1 MINHNESF
9 SNIGLNLK
17 ATYTQ
22 LPEILFSK
30 LMPISVK
37 DPKTVV
43 LNNELSSELGID
55 FSDLSSKDLSN
66 FLSGN
71 TIPSG
76 IGPFA
81 QAYAGHQF
89 GNFTILG
96 DGRALTIGEQSTP
109 KGEIYDIQFKGSG
122 RTPYSRGGDGR
133 AALGP
138 MLREYLISEAMFY
151 LNIPTTRSL
160 AVVETGEKVLRE
172 TPLKGAILTRVAAS
186 HVRFGTFQFLAAH
199 KDIDAMSKLLD
210 YCIKR
215 HFPEILDSSNKVI
228 KFIELVM
235 SKQIDLIVNWMRVG
249 FVHGV
254 MNTDNSTI
262 CGETIDYGPC
272 AFMDQYDHKA
282 VFSSIDFKGRYAY
295 GNQPATIHWN
305 LIRLAESL
313 LPLIDKDETK
323 SLEIAQKTIDS
334 FSEIFNEKWQ
344 MMMRSKL
351 GITDR
356 SREDEVLIKDLLTW
370 MQSKKPDFTNTFCN
384 LMDSNHA
391 KDEDFEDNDF
401 VIWKKNWKERVNN
414 NDYLN
419 IMKKTNPILI
429 PRNYLVEEALA
440 EAEIE
445 GKFSIFNELLV
456 VLSKPYEQLDIDEK
470 YSKTPQIQAEPYK
483 TFCGT

>member
-1 MINHNESF
+1 MINHNGSF
-9 SNIGLNLK
+9 SNIGLKLK

-30 LMPISVK
+30 LMPVSVK
-37 DPKTVV
+37 DPKTVA
-43 LNNELSSELGID
+43 LNEALSTELGID
-55 FSDLSSKDLSN
+55 FSKLSSEDLSN

-71 TIPSG
+71 TIPTG

-109 KGEIYDIQFKGSG
+109 KGDIYDIQFKGSG

-160 AVVETGEKVLRE
+160 AVVETGEKVFRE

-186 HVRFGTFQFLAAH
+186 HIRFGTFQFLAAH
-199 KDIDAMSKLLD
+199 KNIDAMSKLLD

-215 HFPEILDSSNKVI
+215 HFPEILDSPNKVI
-228 KFIELVM
+228 EFIKLVM

-249 FVHGV
+249 FIHGV

-272 AFMDQYDHKA
+272 AFMDQYNHKA
-282 VFSSIDFKGRYAY
+282 VFSSIDFQGRYSY

-313 LPLIDKDETK
+313 LPLIDKDESK
-323 SLEIAQKTIDS
+323 SIEIAQKTIDS

-344 MMMRSKL
+344 IMMRSKL
-351 GITDR
+351 GLNDR
-356 SREDEVLIKDLLTW
+356 SEEDEVLIKDLLTW

-391 KDEDFEDNDF
+391 KDEDFEDYDF

-414 NDYLN
+414 NNCLD

-429 PRNYLVEEALA
+429 PRNYLVEEALTEA
-440 EAEIE
+440 EAE
-445 GKFSIFNELLV
+445 GKFDKFKELLA

>member
-133 AALGP
+133 AVSYTHLT
-138 MLREYLISEAMFY
+138 L
-151 LNIPTTRSL
+151 PT
-160 AVVETGEKVLRE
+160 
-172 TPLKGAILTRVAAS
+172 I
-186 HVRFGTFQFLAAH
+186 
-199 KDIDAMSKLLD
+199 
-210 YCIKR
+210 
-215 HFPEILDSSNKVI
+215 
-228 KFIELVM
+228 
-235 SKQIDLIVNWMRVG
+235 
-249 FVHGV
+249 
-254 MNTDNSTI
+254 
-262 CGETIDYGPC
+262 
-272 AFMDQYDHKA
+272 
-282 VFSSIDFKGRYAY
+282 
-295 GNQPATIHWN
+295 
-305 LIRLAESL
+305 
-313 LPLIDKDETK
+313 
-323 SLEIAQKTIDS
+323 
-334 FSEIFNEKWQ
+334 
-344 MMMRSKL
+344 
-351 GITDR
+351 
-356 SREDEVLIKDLLTW
+356 
-370 MQSKKPDFTNTFCN
+370 
-384 LMDSNHA
+384 
-391 KDEDFEDNDF
+391 
-401 VIWKKNWKERVNN
+401 
-414 NDYLN
+414 
-419 IMKKTNPILI
+419 
-429 PRNYLVEEALA
+429 
-440 EAEIE
+440 
-445 GKFSIFNELLV
+445 LLV
-456 VLSKPYEQLDIDEK
+456 
-470 YSKTPQIQAEPYK
+470 
-483 TFCGT
+483 

>member
-37 DPKTVV
+37 DPKTVII
-43 LNNELSSELGID
+43 NEELSTELGID
-55 FSDLSSKDLSN
+55 FSKLSSEDLSN

-71 TIPSG
+71 IIPSG

-160 AVVETGEKVLRE
+160 AVVETGEKVFRE

-215 HFPEILDSSNKVI
+215 HFPEILDSPNKVI

-249 FVHGV
+249 FIHGV

-272 AFMDQYDHKA
+272 AFMDQYNHKA
-282 VFSSIDFKGRYAY
+282 VFSSIDFQGRYAY

-305 LIRLAESL
+305 LVRLTESL
-313 LPLIDKDETK
+313 LPLIDKDESK
-323 SLEIAQKTIDS
+323 SIEIAQKTIDS
-334 FSEIFNEKWQ
+334 FSEIFNDKWQ
-344 MMMRSKL
+344 IMMRSKL

-445 GKFSIFNELLV
+445 GKFSKFNELLV

>member
-9 SNIGLNLK
+9 SNIGLKLK

-43 LNNELSSELGID
+43 LNEALSTELGID
-55 FSDLSSKDLSN
+55 FSKLSSEDLSS

-71 TIPSG
+71 IIPSG

-160 AVVETGEKVLRE
+160 AVVETGEKVFRE

-199 KDIDAMSKLLD
+199 KNIDAMSKLLD

-215 HFPEILDSSNKVI
+215 HFPEILDSPNKVI

-249 FVHGV
+249 FIHGV

-282 VFSSIDFKGRYAY
+282 VFSSIDFQGRYAY

-305 LIRLAESL
+305 LIRLVESL
-313 LPLIDKDETK
+313 VPLIDKDETK
-323 SLEIAQKTIDS
+323 SIEIAQKTIDS
-334 FSEIFNEKWQ
+334 FNEIFNEKWKN
-344 MMMRSKL
+344 MMRSKL
-351 GITDR
+351 GLTDR
-356 SREDEVLIKDLLTW
+356 SEEDDVLIKDLLTW
-370 MQSKKPDFTNTFCN
+370 MQSKKSDFTNTFCN
-384 LMDSNHA
+384 LMDINHA
-391 KDEDFEDNDF
+391 NDEEFEDSDF
-401 VIWKKNWKERVNN
+401 VLWKKNWKERVNN
-414 NDYLN
+414 NDCLN

-429 PRNYLVEEALA
+429 PRNYLVEEALT
-440 EAEIE
+440 EAETE
-445 GKFSIFNELLV
+445 GKFTKFNELIV
-456 VLSKPYEQLDIDEK
+456 VLSKPYEQSDIDEK

>member
-43 LNNELSSELGID
+43 LNNELSFELGIN

-160 AVVETGEKVLRE
+160 AVVETGEKVFRE

-186 HVRFGTFQFLAAH
+186 HIRFGTFQFLAAH

-215 HFPEILDSSNKVI
+215 HFPEILDSPNKVI
-228 KFIELVM
+228 KFIKIVM
-235 SKQIDLIVNWMRVG
+235 AKQIDLIVNWMRVG
-249 FVHGV
+249 FIHGV

-262 CGETIDYGPC
+262 CGESIDYGPC

-282 VFSSIDFKGRYAY
+282 VFSSIDLQGRYAY

-313 LPLIDKDETK
+313 LPLIDKDEKK
-323 SLEIAQKTIDS
+323 SVEIAQKTIDS

-391 KDEDFEDNDF
+391 KDKDFEDNDF

-445 GKFSIFNELLV
+445 GKFSKFNELLV

>member
-9 SNIGLNLK
+9 SNIGLKLQ

-22 LPEILFSK
+22 LPKILFSK

-37 DPKTVV
+37 DPRTVV
-43 LNNELSSELGID
+43 LNEALSTELGID
-55 FSDLSSKDLSN
+55 FSTLSSEDLSN

-76 IGPFA
+76 VGPFA

-138 MLREYLISEAMFY
+138 MLREYLISEAMHY

-160 AVVETGEKVLRE
+160 AVVETGEKVFRE
-172 TPLKGAILTRVAAS
+172 TPLKGAILTRIAAS
-186 HVRFGTFQFLAAH
+186 HIRFGTFQFLAAH

-215 HFPEILDSSNKVI
+215 HFPEIIDSPNKVI

-249 FVHGV
+249 FIHGV

-282 VFSSIDFKGRYAY
+282 VFSSIDFQGRYAY

-305 LIRLAESL
+305 LIRLVESL
-313 LPLIDKDETK
+313 VPLIDKDETK
-323 SLEIAQKTIDS
+323 SIEIAQKTIDS
-334 FSEIFNEKWQ
+334 FNEIFNETWKN
-344 MMMRSKL
+344 MMRSKL
-351 GITDR
+351 GLTDR
-356 SREDEVLIKDLLTW
+356 SEENDALIRDLLTW

-384 LMDSNHA
+384 LMDINHA
-391 KDEDFEDNDF
+391 NDEEFEDSDF
-401 VIWKKNWKERVNN
+401 VLWKKNWKERVNN
-414 NDYLN
+414 NDCLN

-429 PRNYLVEEALA
+429 PRNYLVEEALN
-440 EAEIE
+440 EAETE
-445 GKFSIFNELLV
+445 GKFTKFNELLA
-456 VLSKPYEQLDIDEK
+456 VLSNPYEQFDIDDK
-470 YSKTPQIQAEPYK
+470 YYKTPQIKAEPYK

>member
-9 SNIGLNLK
+9 SNIGLKLK

-37 DPKTVV
+37 DPKTVA
-43 LNNELSSELGID
+43 LNEALSTELGID
-55 FSDLSSKDLSN
+55 FSKLSSEDLSN

-109 KGEIYDIQFKGSG
+109 KGELYDIQFKGSG

-160 AVVETGEKVLRE
+160 AVVETGEKVFRE

-215 HFPEILDSSNKVI
+215 HFPDILDSPNKVI

-249 FVHGV
+249 FIHGV

-282 VFSSIDFKGRYAY
+282 VFSSIDFQGRYAY
-295 GNQPATIHWN
+295 GNQPTTIHWN

-313 LPLIDKDETK
+313 LPLIDKDE
-323 SLEIAQKTIDS
+323 SRSIEIAQKTIDS
-334 FSEIFNEKWQ
+334 FSKIFNKKWQ
-344 MMMRSKL
+344 KMMRSKL
-351 GITDR
+351 GINNR
-356 SREDEVLIKDLLTW
+356 SGEDDVLVKDLLTW

-384 LMDSNHA
+384 LMGSKHA
-391 KDEDFEDNDF
+391 NDREFEDEDF
-401 VIWKKNWKERVNN
+401 ILWKKNWKERVNN
-414 NDYLN
+414 IDYLN

-429 PRNYLVEEALA
+429 PRNYLVEEALTEA
-440 EAEIE
+440 EAE
-445 GKFSIFNELLV
+445 GKFTKFNELLV

-470 YSKTPQIQAEPYK
+470 YSKTPQIQAEPYR

>member
-215 HFPEILDSSNKVI
+215 HFPEILDSPNKVI

-249 FVHGV
+249 FIHGV

-282 VFSSIDFKGRYAY
+282 VFSSIDFQGRYAY

-305 LIRLAESL
+305 LVRLTESL
-313 LPLIDKDETK
+313 LPLIDKDESK
-323 SLEIAQKTIDS
+323 SLEVAQSTIDS
-334 FSEIFNEKWQ
+334 FSNIFNKEWQ
-344 MMMRSKL
+344 NMMRLKL
-351 GITDR
+351 GLTDQ
-356 SREDEVLIKDLLTW
+356 SEEDEELIKDLLSW
-370 MQSKKPDFTNTFCN
+370 MQSKKPDFTNTFAN

-391 KDEDFEDNDF
+391 NDEEFEENDF
-401 VIWKKNWKERVNN
+401 VEWKKNWKERVNN
-414 NDYLN
+414 KDYLN

-429 PRNYLVEEALA
+429 PRNSLVEEALH
-440 EAEIE
+440 EAETI
-445 GKFSIFNELLV
+445 GKLDKFNELNKV
-456 VLSKPYEQLDIDEK
+456 IASPYNIEKAPKKYLD
-470 YSKTPQIQAEPYK
+470 TPKKSNIPYK

>member
-1 MINHNESF
+1 MINHYEPF
-9 SNIGLNLK
+9 SNIGLKLK

-37 DPKTVV
+37 DPKIAV
-43 LNNELSSELGID
+43 LNEALSAELGID
-55 FSDLSSKDLSN
+55 FSKLSSEDLSN

-71 TIPSG
+71 TMPSG

-109 KGEIYDIQFKGSG
+109 KGELYDIQFKGSG

-138 MLREYLISEAMFY
+138 MLREYLISEAMFH

-160 AVVETGEKVLRE
+160 AVVETGEKVFRE

-186 HVRFGTFQFLAAH
+186 HIRFGTFQFLAAH
-199 KDIDAMSKLLD
+199 KDINAMSKLLD

-215 HFPEILDSSNKVI
+215 HFPEILDSPNKVI
-228 KFIELVM
+228 KFIQLVM

-249 FVHGV
+249 FIHGV

-282 VFSSIDFKGRYAY
+282 VFSSIDYQGRYAY

-305 LIRLAESL
+305 LVRLVESL
-313 LPLIDKDETK
+313 LPLVDKDESK
-323 SLEIAQKTIDS
+323 SIKIAQKTIDS
-334 FSEIFNEKWQ
+334 FSEIFQEKWQ
-344 MMMRSKL
+344 KMMRSKL
-351 GITDR
+351 GLTDR
-356 SREDEVLIKDLLTW
+356 SGEDEVLIKDLLTW

-384 LMDSNHA
+384 LMDCKHA
-391 KDEDFEDNDF
+391 NDEDFENNDF
-401 VIWKKNWKERVNN
+401 IVWKKNWSERIKN
-414 NDYLN
+414 NDYLD

-429 PRNYLVEEALA
+429 PRNYLVEEALI
-440 EAEIE
+440 EAETE
-445 GKFSIFNELLV
+445 GQFVKFRELLE
-456 VLSKPYEQLDIDEK
+456 VLSKPYEQLDIDDK
-470 YSKTPQIQAEPYK
+470 YSKTPQIKAEPYK

>member
-43 LNNELSSELGID
+43 LNNELSSELGIN

-210 YCIKR
+210 YCINR
-215 HFPEILDSSNKVI
+215 HFPDILDSPNKVI

-249 FVHGV
+249 FIHGV

-272 AFMDQYDHKA
+272 AFMDQYDHKT

-305 LIRLAESL
+305 LIRLVESL
-313 LPLIDKDETK
+313 LPLIDKDESK
-323 SLEIAQKTIDS
+323 SIEIAQKTIDS

-344 MMMRSKL
+344 IMMRSKL

-356 SREDEVLIKDLLTW
+356 SEEDEVLIKDLLTW

-384 LMDSNHA
+384 LMHGNHA
-391 KDEDFEDNDF
+391 NDEEFEDNGF
-401 VIWKKNWKERVNN
+401 VLWKRNWEERVNN
-414 NDYLN
+414 YDYLN
-419 IMKKTNPILI
+419 IMKKTNPVLI
-429 PRNYLVEEALA
+429 PRNYLVEEALTEA
-440 EAEIE
+440 EAE
-445 GKFSIFNELLV
+445 GKFAKFADLLV

>member
-9 SNIGLNLK
+9 SNIGLKLK

-37 DPKTVV
+37 DPKTVA
-43 LNNELSSELGID
+43 LNEALSTELGID
-55 FSDLSSKDLSN
+55 FSKLSSEDLSN

-109 KGEIYDIQFKGSG
+109 KGELYDIQFKGSG

-160 AVVETGEKVLRE
+160 AVVETGEKVFRE

-215 HFPEILDSSNKVI
+215 HFPDILDSPNKVI

-249 FVHGV
+249 FIHGV

-282 VFSSIDFKGRYAY
+282 VFSSIDFQGRYAY
-295 GNQPATIHWN
+295 GNQPTTIHWN

-313 LPLIDKDETK
+313 LPLIDKDE
-323 SLEIAQKTIDS
+323 SRSIEIAQKTIDS
-334 FSEIFNEKWQ
+334 FSKIFNKKWQ
-344 MMMRSKL
+344 KMMRSKL

-356 SREDEVLIKDLLTW
+356 SGEDDVLIKDLLTW

-391 KDEDFEDNDF
+391 NDEEFEDNDF
-401 VIWKKNWKERVNN
+401 VVWKKNWKERVKN

-429 PRNYLVEEALA
+429 PRNYLVEGALTEA
-440 EAEIE
+440 EAE
-445 GKFSIFNELLV
+445 GKFTKFNELLV
-456 VLSKPYEQLDIDEK
+456 VLSRPYEQLDIDEK

>member
-215 HFPEILDSSNKVI
+215 HFPEILDSPNKVI

-249 FVHGV
+249 FIHGV

-272 AFMDQYDHKA
+272 AFMDQYNHKA
-282 VFSSIDFKGRYAY
+282 VFSSIDFQGRYSY

-313 LPLIDKDETK
+313 LPLIDKDESK
-323 SLEIAQKTIDS
+323 SIEIAQKTIDS
-334 FSEIFNEKWQ
+334 FSEIFNDKWQ
-344 MMMRSKL
+344 IMMRSKL

-391 KDEDFEDNDF
+391 NDEEFEDTEF
-401 VIWKKNWKERVNN
+401 LVWKKNWEERVNN
-414 NDYLN
+414 CDHLN

-445 GKFSIFNELLV
+445 GKFSKFNELLV